1 MRLVVMKFG
10 GTSVEDGTA
19 IDRTAKIVA
28 GRIALG
34 QQPIVVVSAMAKVT
48 DQLLSVANAA
58 ARGDR
63 AGALAISARLRCRHR
78 DTACALCF
86 HRRRRRVCTTDRCAF
101 DALDEVLRG
110 LAAICELTVRISD
123 LVVSY
128 GERLSSKLVTTA
140 FRERGEF
147 RRRTWMRATSSSPTR
162 SIGKAVPQDEV
173 IEQRCG
179 HVTWDR

>member
-10 GTSVEDGTA
+10 GTSVEDVTA

-28 GRIALG
+28 GRIARG

-78 DTACALCF
+78 DTASALMPNDKAGDY
-86 HRRRRRVCTTDRCAF
+86 HTWMDIRF

-110 LAAICELTVRISD
+110 LAAVGELTPRITD
-123 LVVSY
+123 LVASY
-128 GERLSSKLVTTA
+128 GERLSSKLIAQPSTA
-140 FRERGEF
+140 
-147 RRRTWMRATSSSPTR
+147 A
-162 SIGKAVPQDEV
+162 A
-173 IEQRCG
+173 
-179 HVTWDR
+179 